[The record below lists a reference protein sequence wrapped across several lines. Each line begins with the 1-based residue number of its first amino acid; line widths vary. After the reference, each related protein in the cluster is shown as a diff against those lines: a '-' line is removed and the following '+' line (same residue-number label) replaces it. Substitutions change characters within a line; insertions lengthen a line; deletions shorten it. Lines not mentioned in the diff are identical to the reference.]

1 MALILGHVVVTA
13 TNAREPVIERA
24 WPAEGA
30 HVNAVGAGAPTSRE
44 LATLGEVAA
53 GLRPGRTSRQEITLF
68 RSLGLGI
75 EDLAA
80 AERAVDNARRLGLGT
95 EVEL

>member
-1 MALILGHVVVTA
+1 M
-13 TNAREPVIERA
+13 RA
-24 WPAEGA
+24 
-30 HVNAVGAGAPTSRE
+30 S
-44 LATLGEVAA
+44 LGEVAA
-53 GLRPGRTSRQEITLF
+53 GVHPGRTSPQEITLF

-80 AERAVDNARRLGLGT
+80 AEHAVDNARRLGLGT